1 MCFSYLQPSMV
12 DPTLPNISGQSNK
25 GFRAC
30 THCLDGTDIMYLHH
44 CRKVVYIGH
53 RQFLMDKHLLWKKV
67 SIRMGK
73 RTIMPSQLTEMAIL
87 YFI

>member
-1 MCFSYLQPSMV
+1 
-12 DPTLPNISGQSNK
+12 
-25 GFRAC
+25 
-30 THCLDGTDIMYLHH
+30 MYLHH